1 MPKSVSDTRP
11 ILGRLLALATLAA
24 APFVLM
30 RALTGMAVWDDEGAL
45 LAGFRSLREGH
56 RMYDEIYSL
65 YGPLYNCVYGL
76 AYVVLHV
83 PLTHT
88 ACRLIAAVLWLAYT
102 AGFAAFCH
110 RLTGSVAT
118 TLLGYV
124 LVLFLL
130 VELMD
135 SPGHPEELCLLL
147 LAAALLLA
155 CSLERAP
162 SVPALVGLGVAVAGL
177 ALVKINVGAFVGG
190 GLALVLLR
198 VTVPSVWTRIALP
211 AVVAGLLVLP
221 AAVQALL
228 FDFAWVRL
236 YCLFST
242 MTIAAALLVER
253 TLQLPVLL
261 RPADW
266 WVIVAAGMFTCV
278 GVVGGMM
285 LAGSSAYG
293 ILDAAVLQNARFIR
307 NWYQPLE
314 LDWPGLLAPTISVL
328 AALAFRLAG
337 QRPRMR
343 RFHERGILALKF
355 AFVLLGGILFFGGPK
370 PLFRVLVPFCWLLMV
385 PPAGVQPRQ
394 AAARVAGGLI
404 GAMMSL
410 YPFPVAGHQ
419 INIGALLPVM
429 MVPILAHDVYAAMLS
444 RAAGGRLEASR
455 LSALA
460 VAIVLGIG
468 TGATLRFASAS
479 WNASWNAYWNDT
491 PLGLRGTSLIR
502 IDPERAK
509 DLRWVTAQLSSCGS
523 SYSLPGM
530 LSFAFWTGHA
540 LLTTQNINDV
550 LAFIPPERQERIV
563 EALSRAPD
571 LCVVYNPKLLRIFDR
586 GQIRSDPPLLHFI
599 LADFVQVAE
608 RHGYVI
614 LRRRRDR

>member
-11 ILGRLLALATLAA
+11 VLGRLLVVATLAA

-65 YGPLYNCVYGL
+65 YGPLYNGVYGL

-88 ACRLIAAVLWLAYT
+88 AGRLIAAPLWLAYT

-118 TLLGYV
+118 TLFGYV
-124 LVLFLL
+124 LVLVLL
-130 VELMD
+130 SELMG

-162 SVPALVGLGVAVAGL
+162 SVPALAGLGVAVAGL
-177 ALVKINVGAFVGG
+177 ALMKINIGAFVGG
-190 GLALVLLR
+190 SLALVLLR
-198 VTVPSVWTRIALP
+198 VTAPSVWTRIALP
-211 AVVAGLLVLP
+211 AAVAGLLVLP

-242 MTIAAALLVER
+242 MTIAAALLVVR
-253 TLQLPVLL
+253 TVQLPVLL

-266 WVIVAAGMFTCV
+266 WVIVAAGMLTCV
-278 GVVGGMM
+278 AVVGGMM

-307 NWYQPLE
+307 NWYHPLV

-328 AALAFRLAG
+328 AALAFRLTG

-355 AFVLLGGILFFGGPK
+355 AFVLFGIQLFLSPDL
-370 PLFRVLVPFCWLLMV
+370 LFQVLVPFCWLLMV
-385 PPAGVQPRQ
+385 PPAGGQPRQ
-394 AAARVAGGLI
+394 AAARVAGSLI
-404 GAMMSL
+404 GAVMSL

-429 MVPILAHDVYAAMLS
+429 MVPILAHDVWAAMPS
-444 RAAGGRLEASR
+444 RAAGGLLEASR

-468 TGATLRFASAS
+468 TGATLRSAR
-479 WNASWNAYWNDT
+479 AYWNDT

-502 IDPERAK
+502 IDPEQAE

-523 SYSLPGM
+523 SYSLPGL

-563 EALSRAPD
+563 EALSRTPD
-571 LCVVYNPKLLRIFDR
+571 LCVVYNPELLRIFDR

>member
-1 MPKSVSDTRP
+1 MPKSVSDARP
-11 ILGRLLALATLAA
+11 VLGRLLAVATLAA
-24 APFVLM
+24 APFVVL
-30 RALTGMAVWDDEGAL
+30 RALTRVAWFDDEGAL
-45 LAGFRSLREGH
+45 LVGFRSLREGH

-65 YGPLYNCVYGL
+65 YGPLYNGVYGL

-88 ACRLIAAVLWLAYT
+88 AGRLIAAALWLAYT

-124 LVLFLL
+124 LVLVLL
-130 VELMD
+130 AQLMD

-147 LAAALLLA
+147 LAAALLLV

-162 SVPALVGLGVAVAGL
+162 SVPVLAGLGVAVAGL
-177 ALVKINVGAFVGG
+177 ALVKINIGAFVGG

-198 VTVPSVWTRIALP
+198 VTAPSVWTRIALP

-221 AAVQALL
+221 VALQALL

-236 YCLFST
+236 YCVFST
-242 MTIAAALLVER
+242 MTIAAALLVVR
-253 TLQLPVLL
+253 TVQLPVLL

-278 GVVGGMM
+278 AVVGGMM

-293 ILDAAVLQNARFIR
+293 ILDAAVLQNAHFIR
-307 NWYQPLE
+307 NWYLPLV
-314 LDWPGLLAPTISVL
+314 LDWPGLLAPTVSVL
-328 AALAFRLAG
+328 AALTFQLAG

-343 RFHERGILALKF
+343 RFHERGILVLKF
-355 AFVLLGGILFFGGPK
+355 AFVLLGFLLFLFPGPR
-370 PLFRVLVPFCWLLMV
+370 FEVLVPFCWLLMV

-404 GAMMSL
+404 GAVMSL
-410 YPFPVAGHQ
+410 YPFPVAGSQ
-419 INIGALLPVM
+419 IGIGALLPVM
-429 MVPILAHDVYAAMLS
+429 MVPILAHDVWAAMPS
-444 RAAGGRLEASR
+444 PAAGGRREALR
-455 LSALA
+455 LNALA
-460 VAIVLGIG
+460 VVILSGIG
-468 TGATLRFASAS
+468 TGVTLQFANVY
-479 WNASWNAYWNDT
+479 WNTYWNDT

-502 IDPERAK
+502 VAPEQAE
-509 DLRWVTAQLSSCGS
+509 DLRWVTAQLSTCGS

-540 LLTTQNINDV
+540 LPTTQNINDV

-571 LCVVYNPKLLRIFDR
+571 LCVVYNPELLRFFDR

-608 RHGYVI
+608 RHGFVI

>member
-1 MPKSVSDTRP
+1 MPESVSGARP
-11 ILGRLLALATLAA
+11 VLGRLLAVATLAA
-24 APFVLM
+24 APFVLLKV
-30 RALTGMAVWDDEGAL
+30 LTGIASWDDEGTL
-45 LAGFRSLREGH
+45 LVGFRSLREGH

-65 YGPLYNCVYGL
+65 YGPLYNGVYGL

-88 ACRLIAAVLWLAYT
+88 AGRLIAAMLWLAYT

-118 TLLGYV
+118 ILLGYV
-124 LVLFLL
+124 LVLVLL
-130 VELMD
+130 APLMT

-162 SVPALVGLGVAVAGL
+162 SVPVLAGLGVAVAGL
-177 ALVKINVGAFVGG
+177 ALVKINIGAFVGG

-198 VTVPSVWTRIALP
+198 VTAPSVWTRIALP

-236 YCLFST
+236 YCVFST
-242 MTIAAALLVER
+242 MTIVAALLVVR
-253 TLQLPVLL
+253 TVQLPVLL

-278 GVVGGMM
+278 AIVGGMM

-307 NWYQPLE
+307 NWYVPLVS
-314 LDWPGLLAPTISVL
+314 DWPGLLAPTVSVL
-328 AALAFRLAG
+328 AAWAFRLAG

-343 RFHERGILALKF
+343 LFHERGILVLKF
-355 AFVLLGGILFFGGPK
+355 AFVLSGFLLFLFPG

-385 PPAGVQPRQ
+385 PPAGVLPRQ
-394 AAARVAGGLI
+394 ATARVAGGLI
-404 GAMMSL
+404 GAVMSL

-419 INIGALLPVM
+419 LNIGALVPVM
-429 MVPILAHDVYAAMLS
+429 MIPILAHDVWAAMPS
-444 RAAGGRLEASR
+444 PAAGGRRETSR
-455 LSALA
+455 LRALA
-460 VAIVLGIG
+460 GVILLGIG
-468 TGATLRFASAS
+468 TGLTLQIARVYWSM
-479 WNASWNAYWNDT
+479 YWNDT
-491 PLGLRGTSLIR
+491 PLGLPGTSLIR
-502 IDPERAK
+502 VDPGQAE

-530 LSFAFWTGHA
+530 LSFALWTGHA
-540 LLTTQNINDV
+540 LPTNQNINDV

-571 LCVVYNPKLLRIFDR
+571 LCVVYNPELLRFFDR
-586 GQIRSDPPLLHFI
+586 GQLRGDPPLLHFI

>member
-1 MPKSVSDTRP
+1 MPKSVSGARP
-11 ILGRLLALATLAA
+11 VLGRLLTVATLAA
-24 APFVLM
+24 APFVLLKV
-30 RALTGMAVWDDEGAL
+30 LTGIASWDDEGAL
-45 LAGFRSLREGH
+45 LVGFRSLREGH

-65 YGPLYNCVYGL
+65 YGPLYNGVYGL
-76 AYVVLHV
+76 VYVVLHV

-88 ACRLIAAVLWLAYT
+88 AGRLIAAVLWLAYT

-110 RLTGSVAT
+110 RLTGSVAA

-124 LVLFLL
+124 LVLVLL
-130 VELMD
+130 APLMT

-162 SVPALVGLGVAVAGL
+162 SVPVLAGFGVAVAGL
-177 ALVKINVGAFVGG
+177 ALVKINIGAFVGG

-198 VTVPSVWTRIALP
+198 VTAPSLWTRIALP

-221 AAVQALL
+221 VAVQALL

-236 YCLFST
+236 YCVFST
-242 MTIAAALLVER
+242 MTIAAVLLVVR
-253 TLQLPVLL
+253 TVQLPVLL

-266 WVIVAAGMFTCV
+266 WVVVAAGIFTCV
-278 GVVGGMM
+278 AVVGGMM

-307 NWYQPLE
+307 NWYVPLV
-314 LDWPGLLAPTISVL
+314 LDWPGLLAPTVSVL
-328 AALAFRLAG
+328 AALAFPLAG

-343 RFHERGILALKF
+343 RFHERGILVLKL
-355 AFVLLGGILFFGGPK
+355 AFVLLGFLLFFFPGL
-370 PLFRVLVPFCWLLMV
+370 LFRVLVPFCWLLMV
-385 PPAGVQPRQ
+385 PPAGVLPRQ
-394 AAARVAGGLI
+394 TTARVAGGLI
-404 GAMMSL
+404 GAVMSL

-419 INIGALLPVM
+419 INIGALVPVM
-429 MVPILAHDVYAAMLS
+429 MIPILAHDVWAAMPS
-444 RAAGGRLEASR
+444 PAAGGRREASR

-460 VAIVLGIG
+460 AVILLGIG
-468 TGATLRFASAS
+468 TGVTLQIASVY
-479 WNASWNAYWNDT
+479 WNMYWNDT

-502 IDPERAK
+502 VDPEQAE

-523 SYSLPGM
+523 WYSLPGL
-530 LSFAFWTGHA
+530 LSFAFWTRHA
-540 LLTTQNINDV
+540 LLTTQNINDA

-571 LCVVYNPKLLRIFDR
+571 LCVVYNPELLRFFDR
-586 GQIRSDPPLLHFI
+586 GQLRGDPPLLHFI

-614 LRRRRDR
+614 LRRR